1 MIRDRLSNKEYLTK
15 EILLTEKWFCKR
27 NGDILELKSDEKKGV
42 NRYTISNLE
51 VLDNKYTT
59 NTRELI
65 DKMRAMYSRGDELK
79 DFQEVWN
86 NAVDALGN
94 LKKNTIGYL
103 NLLWL
108 VGIGILLEVP
118 KEDMRKVEK
127 CIKRQSTKDFVLQ
140 FLLNSYLDC
149 EDDIELC
156 FEKENPYKKV
166 VEIINLS
173 FEDKKKASDRLTKY
187 MNSEW
192 FKGHYDYEWKN
203 AHKEPGYLGFWSFE
217 TAAIVKIFGL
227 DDSKL
232 KENNHYPYEFAH
244 YKNEIKFNIT
254 KLNFKEEKEEEE
266 QKQYIK
272 SNHELEKIIPN
283 KFREKVNFIIED
295 YNMLED
301 KEFWKKYELQDIWF
315 EFSEYEQ
322 ENADKNLL
330 GFIIVNELI
339 NYECILQL
347 DYKED
352 LEDYIDNLKSFWK
365 EEPVKLIRF
374 DLKNDQNYY
383 MYIPKKVNMNN
394 LYEVKIL
401 NI

>member
-1 MIRDRLSNKEYLTK
+1 MRDNLCEAKELEEDIRFINRSIDR
-15 EILLTEKWFCKR
+15 R
-27 NGDILELKSDEKKGV
+27 NTDILKIKNSILQKIDNDFIV
-42 NRYTISNLE
+42 NLE
-51 VLDNKYTT
+51 VIYNMYAT
-59 NTRELI
+59 NVRKLI

-86 NAVDALGN
+86 NAVDALEN
-94 LKKNTIGYL
+94 LRKNTIGYL

-149 EDDIELC
+149 EDEIELC

-254 KLNFKEEKEEEE
+254 KLNIKEEKEEEE

-283 KFREKVNFIIED
+283 KFREKVNSIIED

-301 KEFWKKYELQDIWF
+301 KEFW
-315 EFSEYEQ
+315 
-322 ENADKNLL
+322 
-330 GFIIVNELI
+330 
-339 NYECILQL
+339 
-347 DYKED
+347 
-352 LEDYIDNLKSFWK
+352 
-365 EEPVKLIRF
+365 
-374 DLKNDQNYY
+374 
-383 MYIPKKVNMNN
+383 
-394 LYEVKIL
+394 
-401 NI
+401 